1 MKRFLVSAAILIAG
15 IAGLIAFLPYF
26 ISSDAVRERILQ
38 QAVQVTGR
46 EMSFREAPRVL
57 FNPFLGIE
65 INSVI
70 FEDPFAGP
78 DDPPLLQMERL
89 RGQLDL
95 FSALIGRA
103 EIKLFQFIRPKF
115 NFRVYENGDTGW
127 HFPEGKVWDVLEQ
140 ARDQGTAQEGGE
152 VAVAEKLPVV
162 KLGEFEIVDG
172 IIEFED
178 RSTQSRETITNI
190 NARIIWPDTASP
202 LMVSGSSIWRDEAF
216 EFSLVSQ
223 EALML
228 FAGGTT
234 ALEFTA
240 KSGAFTTSFAGIA
253 NTLSDL
259 HLTGD
264 IKFSSPSLRRILN
277 FMGEEVLPGSTL
289 AEFEAAGKMT
299 GTFRQI
305 QLNDATISLDGNQG
319 TGVLQIAK
327 RKPGKVLVNGTLA
340 FDAIDFTPYL
350 SALRQE
356 ISIGKNTIPAS
367 DLLQLADM
375 DLRLSAISAK
385 VDEVTLSNFAA
396 SLSIQDGRS
405 VFNLGNAE
413 LFGGTLV
420 GEVGLSENGAA
431 SDFQANAIFSGFDAA
446 QFNDA
451 LGRSRLY
458 LQGSG
463 KAEVNIE
470 STGSAAIDL
479 ARSLKGQVKFK
490 LSDGVLSGIDM
501 GTLRSTILSAQQGS
515 DTLDAGGQTAF
526 ELLEGDIAFNR
537 SSSWIRSMH
546 LFAPDVSAQ
555 IAGRSALDLS
565 AIALRLRIGPPVASA
580 ERLPLN
586 EEKEFNNDTL
596 VLVGGSVGNPLVT
609 WVPII
614 ATPSN

>member
-1 MKRFLVSAAILIAG
+1 MKRFVISAAILIASL
-15 IAGLIAFLPYF
+15 AGLIAALPF
-26 ISSDAVRERILQ
+26 FVSSDAVREQILK

-78 DDPPLLQMERL
+78 DDPPLLQMDRL

-95 FSALIGRA
+95 FSAIFGRA
-103 EIKLFQFIRPKF
+103 DIKLFQFIRPKF
-115 NFRVYENGDTGW
+115 NFRIYENGSVGW
-127 HFPEGKVWDVLEQ
+127 HFPEGKVWDVLEM
-140 ARDQGTAQEGGE
+140 ARSQSPVQEGE
-152 VAVAEKLPVV
+152 QVTQTSELPVV

-202 LMVSGSSIWRDEAF
+202 LRISGASIWRDEAF
-216 EFSLVSQ
+216 EYSLASQ

-228 FAGGTT
+228 FSGGGT

-259 HLTGD
+259 HLSGD
-264 IKFSSPSLRRILN
+264 IHFAAPSLRRILN
-277 FMGEEVLPGSTL
+277 FMGETVLPGSTL
-289 AEFEAAGKMT
+289 AEFEAVGKMT
-299 GTFRQI
+299 GTLRQV

-319 TGVLQIAK
+319 SGVLQIAK

-350 SALRQE
+350 SALRQD
-356 ISIGKNTIPAS
+356 IAIGKNTIPAS

-375 DLRLSAISAK
+375 DLRLSAIHATVDK
-385 VDEVTLSNFAA
+385 VSLTNFAA
-396 SLSIQDGRS
+396 SLSVQDNRS
-405 VFNLGNAE
+405 VFNIGNAN
-413 LFGGTLV
+413 LYGGTLV
-420 GEVGLSENGAA
+420 GEIGLAENGAV
-431 SDFQANAIFSGFDAA
+431 SDFQANAIYTGFDVALV
-446 QFNDA
+446 NEA
-451 LGRSRLY
+451 LGKSQLH
-458 LQGSG
+458 LSGLG
-463 KAEVNIE
+463 KAQIKTE

-479 ARSLKGQVKFK
+479 ARNLKGQVQFEIA
-490 LSDGVLSGIDM
+490 DGVLSGIDM
-501 GTLRSTILSAQQGS
+501 GTLRSAILSAQSGS
-515 DTLDAGGQTAF
+515 DTLEPGGQTAF
-526 ELLEGDIAFNR
+526 ELLEGNIAFNR

-546 LFAPDVSAQ
+546 LFASDVSTQ

-565 AIALRLRIGPPVASA
+565 AIALRLRIGPPVEIA
-580 ERLPLN
+580 ERPKLT
-586 EEKEFNNDTL
+586 EKGFNNDTL
-596 VLVGGSVGNPLVT
+596 VLVGGSVDTPLVT

-614 ATPSN
+614 VTPSN

>member
-1 MKRFLVSAAILIAG
+1 MKRFIISAAVLIAS
-15 IAGLIAFLPYF
+15 IAGLIAALPYF
-26 ISSDAVRERILQ
+26 VSSDAVREQILK

-78 DDPPLLQMERL
+78 DDPPLLQMDHL

-95 FSALIGRA
+95 FSAIFGRA

-115 NFRVYENGDTGW
+115 NFRIYENGDVGW
-127 HFPEGKVWDVLEQ
+127 HFPEGQVWDVLEK

-152 VAVAEKLPVV
+152 VTEVVELPVV

-190 NARIIWPDTASP
+190 NARIVWPDTASP
-202 LMVSGSSIWRDEAF
+202 LTVSGSSIWRDEAF
-216 EFSLVSQ
+216 EFTLASQ

-228 FAGGTT
+228 FSGGGTV
-234 ALEFTA
+234 LEFTA
-240 KSGAFTTSFAGIA
+240 NSGAFTTSFAGIA

-259 HLTGD
+259 HLSGD
-264 IKFSSPSLRRILN
+264 VHFASPSLRRFLN
-277 FMGEEVLPGSTL
+277 FLGEPVLPGSTL
-289 AEFEAAGKMT
+289 AEFEATGKMS

-319 TGVLQIAK
+319 SGVLQIAR
-327 RKPGKVLVNGTLA
+327 RKPGKVLINGTLA
-340 FDAIDFTPYL
+340 YDAIDFTPYF

-356 ISIGKNTIPAS
+356 IAIGKNTIPAS

-375 DLRLSAISAK
+375 DLRLSATEAK
-385 VDEVTLSNFAA
+385 IDEVSLANFAA
-396 SLSIQDGRS
+396 SLSVQDNRS
-405 VFNLGNAE
+405 VFNIGNAN
-413 LFGGTLV
+413 LFGGVLV
-420 GEVGLSENGAA
+420 GEFGLAENGAV
-431 SDFQANAIFSGFDAA
+431 SEFRANAIYSDFDVALVNA
-446 QFNDA
+446 A
-451 LGRSRLY
+451 LGRSQLNLLGR
-458 LQGSG
+458 G
-463 KAEVNIE
+463 KAQIDIQ
-470 STGSAAIDL
+470 SSGSAAIDL
-479 ARSLKGQVKFK
+479 ARNLKGQVQFEI
-490 LSDGVLSGIDM
+490 SDGFLTGIDM
-501 GTLRSTILSAQQGS
+501 GTLRSTVLSAQSGS
-515 DTLDAGGQTAF
+515 DTLEPGGQTAF
-526 ELLEGDIAFNR
+526 ELLEGNVAFNR

-546 LFAPDVSAQ
+546 LHAPDVSAQ

-565 AIALRLRIGPPVASA
+565 AIALRLRIGPPVEATDRPDQDD
-580 ERLPLN
+580 ED
-586 EEKEFNNDTL
+586 FNNDTL
-596 VLVGGSVGNPLVT
+596 VLVGGSVDNPIVT

-614 ATPSN
+614 GTPSN